1 MHFATIASLPLLA
14 RLLALLVPAS
24 YYSALALPIPSSSN
38 SNIPPRI
45 LSINAALNR
54 PLDAVNVA
62 AAAVVSPVASAG
74 SSAGAVEQFRQV
86 DETTLGQAQ
95 KTHASLQR
103 ALEMDDTGFEV
114 LDIGQTYKV
123 VQIADMHLSTFQNGK
138 ICHSPKPGHEEDCSD
153 DSTLEFI
160 NRLLDKE
167 QPDLVVFSGDNIN
180 GETTS
185 DAASLIKRYSDT
197 CIKRKINWIHIWGN
211 HDDEKNL
218 SPLVPPSK
226 DTKGTAAAA
235 AGTAVEGPTTTNFN
249 AKDEYGIFADRLDLF
264 ELGRGLPYSLTH
276 KGPKGVNGVGNG
288 HLTLR
293 RKGKIVGRVWYLDS
307 GNYISGGRYGYLHR
321 DQVDWFT
328 NEAQHLP
335 PSPVDIT
342 FFHIP
347 TNDWNRV
354 EAQVGEKNEPVME
367 QGKASGILSAMEK
380 RVGLQVATTG
390 HDHTNDY
397 CGLNG
402 RVNLCYGGGIGY
414 GRAYGSVP
422 PAPYFSKRARVF
434 RLSVVSETETRLET
448 WKRLDDDALTVVDV
462 QTLGIGSSTKLKV
475 KTKPAEEPVLAHQGF

>member
-1 MHFATIASLPLLA
+1 MHLAAIASS
-14 RLLALLVPAS
+14 RLLQLLTVLVAV
-24 YYSALALPIPSSSN
+24 AVGRGARALPIPSSSSN

-54 PLDAVNVA
+54 PLDAVGSA
-62 AAAVVSPVASAG
+62 AAAVVSPAASAG
-74 SSAGAVEQFRQV
+74 SSAGAVEEFRQV
-86 DETTLGQAQ
+86 DEATLGQAQ

-103 ALEMDDTGFEV
+103 ALEMDDTNFET

-138 ICHSPKPGHEEDCSD
+138 VCHSPKPGHEEDCSD

-160 NRLLDKE
+160 DRLLDEE

-218 SPLVPPSK
+218 SPLLPPSK
-226 DTKGTAAAA
+226 DEKGTPATGAAA
-235 AGTAVEGPTTTNFN
+235 EGGATTNYKM
-249 AKDEYGIFADRLDLF
+249 KDEYGVFADRLDLF

-288 HLTLR
+288 YLTLK

-321 DQVDWFT
+321 DQVNWFT
-328 NEAQHLP
+328 NEAQRLP

-367 QGKASGILSAMEK
+367 QGKTSGILSAMEK

-434 RLSVVSETETRLET
+434 RLSVVSDTETRLET

-462 QTLGIGSSTKLKV
+462 QTLGIGSSRKE
-475 KTKPAEEPVLAHQGF
+475 KPKSAEEPAMLAHQGF

>member
-1 MHFATIASLPLLA
+1 MH
-14 RLLALLVPAS
+14 
-24 YYSALALPIPSSSN
+24 SALS
-38 SNIPPRI
+38 
-45 LSINAALNR
+45 R
-54 PLDAVNVA
+54 PLDLVAAA
-62 AAAVVSPVASAG
+62 AAAVVSPTAS
-74 SSAGAVEQFRQV
+74 SSSGGGGMVEQFRQV
-86 DETTLGQAQ
+86 DEATLSQAQ
-95 KTHASLQR
+95 KTHASEQR
-103 ALEMDDTGFEV
+103 ALEMDDTDFEV

-153 DSTLEFI
+153 DSTIEFVE
-160 NRLLDKE
+160 RLLDEE

-185 DAASLIKRYSDT
+185 DAGRLIKRYSDT

-218 SPLVPPSK
+218 SPPSPPPEASEK
-226 DTKGTAAAA
+226 EVEERKAAVGTAA
-235 AGTAVEGPTTTNFN
+235 PTSPQG
-249 AKDEYGIFADRLDLF
+249 EYGVLADRLDLF

-288 HLTLR
+288 HLTLK
-293 RKGKIVGRVWYLDS
+293 RKGKIAGRVWYLDS

-328 NEAQHLP
+328 NEAKRLP
-335 PSPVDIT
+335 ASPVDIT

-347 TNDWNRV
+347 TNDWNHV
-354 EAQVGEKNEPVME
+354 ESSVGEKNEPVME
-367 QGKASGILSAMEK
+367 QGRSSGILRAMEK
-380 RVGLQVATTG
+380 RSGLQVASTG

-402 RVNLCYGGGIGY
+402 KVNLCYGGGKLQEDKAGARFSRIGFAFIPLALTTRFLFCFVLFFRCGAGIGY

-434 RLSVVSETETRLET
+434 RLSVVSDTETRLET
-448 WKRLDDDALTVVDV
+448 WKRLDDVSLTVVDV
-462 QTLGIGSSTKLKV
+462 QTLGIGSSSDKAKLGGGG
-475 KTKPAEEPVLAHQGF
+475 KPGSGQPLVLAHQGF